1 MLKKSSRKNIQR
13 NRKTSKQANTKH
25 YGIGSRKKNW
35 PWNMISTYI
44 NLMREKHSYQ
54 KKTSNKQKYDADEE
68 VSERKIYTRFRFQS
82 VGNSRINQ
90 KWEKRKREQE

>member
-1 MLKKSSRKNIQR
+1 
-13 NRKTSKQANTKH
+13 
-25 YGIGSRKKNW
+25 
-35 PWNMISTYI
+35 MISTYI

-90 KWEKRKREQE
+90 K